1 MHLSGKCKENI
12 YGLGIHLE
20 HSQAGQELSN
30 IFRISVFSI
39 LNTLK
44 NCAKLYQC
52 ASIAQN
58 KRWHCA
64 DIAQYCAKEKL
75 FFFGEMGLLR
85 RRKPGAIQAQNT
97 IAPYFNK
104 LINIIKKQLFI
115 PNKKIIIKI
124 S

>member
-1 MHLSGKCKENI
+1 MRCT
-12 YGLGIHLE
+12 
-20 HSQAGQELSN
+20 
-30 IFRISVFSI
+30 IFIKNFFVLFLCFIFYFSI
-39 LNTLK
+39 LIYLNTLK

-52 ASIAQN
+52 ASIAQD

-85 RRKPGAIQAQNT
+85 RRKPAAIKAQNT

-104 LINIIKKQLFI
+104 LINIIKKNNYL
-115 PNKKIIIKI
+115 
-124 S
+124 